1 MALYQGIASAMW
13 LFVDTRCPLRGC
25 GVGPRLRVEAFSLRL
40 HCGASLRWGGRGVR
54 PYVIFCWATMFI
66 DEAKIRV
73 KAGDGGNGC
82 MAFRREKFVPRG
94 GPSGG
99 DGGKGGDIWM
109 ESSERHN
116 TLVHFRFNPE
126 YKAERGRHGEGA
138 KKTGRDGEGIV
149 LKVPVGTIVFDE
161 DTGEKVHDFS
171 RADERVVIARGG
183 RGGRGN
189 AQFATSTHQAPRE
202 HEDGRPGEERNF
214 RLELKLLAD
223 VGLVGY
229 PNVGKST
236 LISVISAARPKVA
249 DYPFT
254 TLEPN
259 LGVVAVG
266 DSPNVETRL
275 ASSPRA
281 KKTRQAASLTSRR
294 NEVSFVVADIPG
306 LIEGAHAGSGLGT
319 QFLRH
324 IERTRLLVHM
334 VDVSDSSGR
343 ADVVKDVDVI
353 RGELASFGAGLETK
367 PTLMI
372 ASKIDVANPE
382 KLKKLKQWATRKKLK
397 LYPISAVT
405 GEGIEKLKYAMAE
418 GVEKVRKT
426 LTGAQGETKIPR
438 SSG

>member
-1 MALYQGIASAMW
+1 MFS
-13 LFVDTRCPLRGC
+13 FVNLLDPRGFRFS
-25 GVGPRLRVEAFSLRL
+25 VGTEKVPSIQQDGELL
-40 HCGASLRWGGRGVR
+40 
-54 PYVIFCWATMFI
+54 PMFI

-99 DGGKGGDIWM
+99 DGGKGGDVVM

-126 YKAERGRHGEGA
+126 HKADRGHHGEGSN
-138 KKTGRDGEGIV
+138 KTGRDGGDVV
-149 LKVPVGTIVFDE
+149 LKVPVGTIVCDDE
-161 DTGEKVHDFS
+161 TGEKAFEFTEPDQRF
-171 RADERVVIARGG
+171 VVARGG

-189 AQFATSTHQAPRE
+189 ARFATSVHQAPRE
-202 HEDGRPGEERNF
+202 HEAGRPGEEHTY

-236 LISVISAARPKVA
+236 LISRISSARPKIA

-266 DSPNVETRL
+266 DARDEI
-275 ASSPRA
+275 
-281 KKTRQAASLTSRR
+281 
-294 NEVSFVVADIPG
+294 SFVVADIPG
-306 LIEGAHAGSGLGT
+306 LIEGAHTGAGLGT

-324 IERTRLLVHM
+324 IERTRLLVHL

-343 ADVVKDVDVI
+343 DDIVKDVEVI
-353 RGELASFGAGLETK
+353 VGELASFGANLEGK
-367 PTLMI
+367 PMLMV
-372 ASKIDVANPE
+372 ASKIDVAS
-382 KLKKLKQWATRKKLK
+382 KDKLAALKKYCKKKKLK
-397 LYPISAVT
+397 LYEISAVT
-405 GEGIEKLKYAMAE
+405 GKGIEELKYAIAE
-418 GVEKVRKT
+418 EVQRLRKQDLKT
-426 LTGAQGETKIPR
+426 ANAEQEA
-438 SSG
+438 S

>member
-1 MALYQGIASAMW
+1 
-13 LFVDTRCPLRGC
+13 
-25 GVGPRLRVEAFSLRL
+25 
-40 HCGASLRWGGRGVR
+40 
-54 PYVIFCWATMFI
+54 MFI

-99 DGGKGGDIWM
+99 DGGKGGDVWM

-126 YKAERGRHGEGA
+126 YQAQRGRHGEGS

-149 LKVPVGTIVFDE
+149 LKVPVGTIVYDE
-161 DTGEKVHDFS
+161 DTGEIVHDFS
-171 RADERVVIARGG
+171 HSDHRIIIARGG

-202 HEDGRPGEERNF
+202 HEEGRPGEDRHF

-236 LISVISAARPKVA
+236 LISRISAARPKIA

-254 TLEPN
+254 TLQPN
-259 LGVVAVG
+259 LGVAVVG
-266 DSPNVETRL
+266 QPPDE
-275 ASSPRA
+275 
-281 KKTRQAASLTSRR
+281 K
-294 NEVSFVVADIPG
+294 SFVVADIPG
-306 LIEGAHAGSGLGT
+306 LIEGAHTVAGLGT

-324 IERTRLLVHM
+324 IERNRLLVHL

-343 ADVVKDVDVI
+343 PDPVKDVEVI
-353 RGELASFGAGLETK
+353 AEELASFGAHLEDK
-367 PTLMI
+367 PVIMV
-372 ASKIDVANPE
+372 ASKIDVANKE
-382 KLKKLKQWATRKKLK
+382 KLAKLKRYCKKNDLE
-397 LYPISAVT
+397 LFPISAVT
-405 GEGIEKLKYAMAE
+405 GKGIDDLKYAIA
-418 GVEKVRKT
+418 EKVEEIRAEAADQPAPDHD
-426 LTGAQGETKIPR
+426 LLRTG
-438 SSG
+438 